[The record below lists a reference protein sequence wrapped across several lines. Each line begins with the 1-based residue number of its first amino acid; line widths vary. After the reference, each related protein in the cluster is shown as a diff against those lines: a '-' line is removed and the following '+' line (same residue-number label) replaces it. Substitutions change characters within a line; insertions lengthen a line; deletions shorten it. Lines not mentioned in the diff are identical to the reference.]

1 MCRPKAQ
8 PALEGVTVAII
19 AVRCCIGIVST
30 GVVLCLFWFELIMSR
45 TPRGVVCLYTIVLYV
60 FHYFSA
66 VSFYGV
72 SRRLVLPPIH
82 NFLCISSVGDR

>member
-45 TPRGVVCLYTIVLYV
+45 TPRGVVCLYTILYCMYFTISQQFRFTVFPGGWCCHLFTTFYVLV
-60 FHYFSA
+60 Q
-66 VSFYGV
+66 
-72 SRRLVLPPIH
+72 
-82 NFLCISSVGDR
+82 